1 MQAECSSRA
10 SVWRVIISYAESQ
23 GLSDVIAEAIR
34 QTPFDPRGALA
45 MHGPLKCHSTTFHR
59 ILGLDLG
66 KFNSV
71 CCVYDPATHEPHF
84 VGVQTTPQRI
94 HDLLVEQQTDE
105 PSQTLLVIET
115 CDVAGWVYDIAMALG
130 IQVLVA
136 NPAHE
141 AWRWTRVKRKTDKDD
156 ALKLAKLA
164 LLGQLPTAHMPSP
177 QQRQRR
183 RLVHYRRVLVD
194 RRTQIKNQIRSIH
207 SQQGLSLPQRGKAW
221 TIAGLKQISQQ
232 ARLLK
237 DCESIDDLWRG
248 RLHVELQL
256 LEALNQQ
263 IAQVDATLD
272 ALGSQ
277 DARVQ
282 LLQSVPGVG
291 PRLAETVVAHLDD
304 PHRFASAGQVASYA
318 GLVPKQFESGT
329 IKRSCRITRR
339 GPGLLRSML
348 VEVAWMVYMRN
359 DWAKAFVQRISRGV
373 ASRKNIAIVALARK
387 LLVTLWAMLRD
398 NTRFRQPQQFQA
410 SGFSPPEDS
419 VSERP
424 LSSGAGL
431 IG

>member
-1 MQAECSSRA
+1 
-10 SVWRVIISYAESQ
+10 
-23 GLSDVIAEAIR
+23 
-34 QTPFDPRGALA
+34 
-45 MHGPLKCHSTTFHR
+45 MHGPTYSTTFNR

-71 CCVYDPATHEPHF
+71 LCVYDSTTHAHQF
-84 VGVQTTPQRI
+84 FAAQTTPRTI
-94 HDLLVEQQTDE
+94 HDLLVTHQGDD
-105 PSQTLLVIET
+105 PSAILLVIET
-115 CDVAGWVYDIAMALG
+115 CDVAGWVYDIAVTLG
-130 IQVLVA
+130 MQVAVA

-164 LLGQLPTAHMPSP
+164 VLGQLPTAHMPSP

-194 RRTQIKNQIRSIH
+194 RRTQIKNQVRSIY
-207 SQQGLSLPQRGKAW
+207 SQQGLSLPKRGKAW
-221 TIAGLKQISQQ
+221 TQAGIKQISAE
-232 ARLLK
+232 ARPLAQ
-237 DCESIDDLWRG
+237 CESIDELWRG
-248 RLHVELQL
+248 RLQVELQL
-256 LEALNQQ
+256 LESLSQQ
-263 IAQVDATLD
+263 IQQVDEKLD
-272 ALGSQ
+272 ALGAT

-304 PHRFASAGQVASYA
+304 PHRFKNARQVASYA

-348 VEVAWMVYMRN
+348 VEVAWMVYLRN
-359 DWAKAFVQRISRGV
+359 DWAKAFVRRVSRGA

-398 NTRFRQPQQFQA
+398 NTRWRQQPGKGEGGRCA
-410 SGFSPPEDS
+410 PGGGGCSPPEDT
-419 VSERP
+419 VAKLP
-424 LSSGAGL
+424 LSSVAVAL
-431 IG
+431 R

>member
-1 MQAECSSRA
+1 
-10 SVWRVIISYAESQ
+10 
-23 GLSDVIAEAIR
+23 
-34 QTPFDPRGALA
+34 
-45 MHGPLKCHSTTFHR
+45 MHGPADFNKFTQ
-59 ILGLDLG
+59 ILSIDLG

-71 CCVYDPATHEPHF
+71 ACVYDPLTHEHRF
-84 VGVQTTPQRI
+84 ESVQTTPQTI
-94 HDLLVEQQTDE
+94 HDLLVKHQTAD
-105 PSQTLLVIET
+105 PSHTLLVIET
-115 CDVAGWVYDIAMALG
+115 CDVAGWVHDVAVALG
-130 IQVLVA
+130 MNVAVA

-156 ALKLAKLA
+156 ALKLVKLTV
-164 LLGQLPTAHMPSP
+164 LGQLPTAHMPAP

-194 RRTQIKNQIRSIH
+194 RRTQIKNQIRSIY
-207 SQQGLSLPQRGKAW
+207 SQQGLSLPKRGKAW
-221 TIAGLKQISQQ
+221 TLAGIKQISAE
-232 ARLLK
+232 ARPLAECVDVL
-237 DCESIDDLWRG
+237 DLWRG

-256 LEALNQQ
+256 LDSLNKQ
-263 IAQVDATLD
+263 IEQVDAQLD
-272 ALGSQ
+272 ALGSH
-277 DARVQ
+277 DDRVK

-304 PHRFASAGQVASYA
+304 PHRFKSAAQVASYA

-339 GPGLLRSML
+339 GPALLRSML

-359 DWAKAFVQRISRGV
+359 DWAKAYVQRISRGV

-398 NTRFRQPQQFQA
+398 NTRWREPKGVDGGVPPA
-410 SGFSPPEDS
+410 GVWSPPEDTAR
-419 VSERP
+419 VTA
-424 LSSGAGL
+424 LSSVAGA